1 MSTTKY
7 IINSGT
13 QSISGNLT
21 ISGDLNII
29 GTVSTSVGVYRA
41 LLTHTGTI
49 VGTNLISFNFE
60 LIVGETYTI
69 TNYVDGDDFSNIA
82 NIQAP
87 GTINATGSVFVAT
100 GDIPNIWTNSSELT
114 SSGSLV
120 VDVLENTL
128 GFDIT
133 WEHAPFGG
141 YGYYFGN
148 DSQLGPLYNRFPK
161 SKTDI
166 KVATKYPYDG
176 PYVVPLSGVGTQ
188 FKKDGTVFID
198 MYSPSIDELLDN
210 PFYFTPVEIKIN
222 KDLDTTPVT
231 VYGSNVSSF
240 PYSNP
245 SVDIFSNGNLIETI
259 YDYENETV
267 NDIYELVAK
276 LNSDLNTS
284 YLGSFSVNE
293 DAVDGLILTTTQ
305 AIKNQFS
312 ANGTM
317 SFNAFND

>member
-7 IINSGT
+7 IINSGNQEIDGT
-13 QSISGNLT
+13 LS
-21 ISGDLNII
+21 ISGDLNIT

-41 LLTHTGTI
+41 LLTHTGVI
-49 VGTNLISFNFE
+49 SGSNIYSFNLN

-87 GTINATGSVFVAT
+87 GTINATGSVFIAT
-100 GDIPNIWTNSSELT
+100 GEIPNNWSYSSELT
-114 SSGSLV
+114 SSGNLV

-128 GFDIT
+128 GFDIS
-133 WEHAPFGG
+133 WAYAPNGN
-141 YGYYFGN
+141 YGYYYGF
-148 DSQLGPLYNRFPK
+148 DSQFGPMYNRFPK
-161 SKTDI
+161 RKTEI
-166 KVATKYPYDG
+166 IVPTKYSYDS
-176 PYVVPLSGVGTQ
+176 PYVIPLSGISTLYT
-188 FKKDGTVFID
+188 KDGSIFID
-198 MYSPSIDELLDN
+198 MYSPTLDDLVGN
-210 PFYFTPVEIKIN
+210 STYFTPVEIKIN

-231 VYGSNVSSF
+231 VYGINRDSF

-245 SVDIFSNGNLIETI
+245 SVDILSNGNEVETI

-293 DAVDGLILTTTQ
+293 DIVDGLILTTTQ

-312 ANGTM
+312 PNGTM
-317 SFNAFND
+317 SFEAFNN

>member
-13 QSISGNLT
+13 QSINGSLS
-21 ISGDLNII
+21 ISGDLNIT

-49 VGTNLISFNFE
+49 VDSIIGNFGSG

-69 TNYVDGDDFSNIA
+69 TNYNDGDDFSNIA

-87 GTINATGSVFVAT
+87 GTINATGSVFIAT
-100 GDIPNIWTNSSELT
+100 GEIPNVWSNSSELS
-114 SSGSLV
+114 SSGNLV

-141 YGYYFGN
+141 YGYYFGY
-148 DSQLGPLYNRFPK
+148 DSQFGPFYNRFPK

-176 PYVVPLSGVGTQ
+176 GYVVPLSGVGSPFT
-188 FKKDGTVFID
+188 KDGNVYID
-198 MYSPSIDELLDN
+198 MYSPSIDEFLNN
-210 PFYFTPVEIKIN
+210 PFYFTPVEIKIS
-222 KDLDTTPVT
+222 KDLDTTPVM
-231 VYGSNVSSF
+231 VYGTNVSLF

-245 SVDIFSNGNLIETI
+245 SVDIFSNGNYIETI
-259 YDYENETV
+259 YEYENETV

-293 DAVDGLILTTTQ
+293 DSVDGLILTTTQ

-312 ANGTM
+312 PNGTM

>member
-7 IINSGT
+7 IINSGN
-13 QSISGNLT
+13 QEIDGDLS
-21 ISGDLNII
+21 ISGDLNIT

-41 LLTHTGTI
+41 LLTNTDVI
-49 VGTNLISFNFE
+49 VGTSLMSFNLG
-60 LIVGETYTI
+60 LIKGETYTI

-82 NIQAP
+82 DLQT
-87 GTINATGSVFVAT
+87 GTINTTGCEFIATGE
-100 GDIPNIWTNSSELT
+100 IPNVWYNLSELT
-114 SSGSLV
+114 SSGNLV

-128 GFDIT
+128 GFDII
-133 WEHAPFGG
+133 WEHTPFGG
-141 YGYYFGN
+141 NGYYFGY
-148 DSQLGPLYNRFPK
+148 DSQFGPFYNRFPR

-176 PYVVPLSGVGTQ
+176 GYVVPLSGVGTP
-188 FKKDGTVFID
+188 FTKDGNVYID
-198 MYSPSIDELLDN
+198 MYSPYLDVLVDYSL
-210 PFYFTPVEIKIN
+210 YFTPVEIRIN
-222 KDLDTTPVT
+222 KDLDTAPVI
-231 VYGSNVSSF
+231 VYGINRDSF

-245 SVDIFSNGNLIETI
+245 SVDILSNGNEVETI

-284 YLGSFSVNE
+284 YLGIFSVNE
-293 DAVDGLILTTTQ
+293 DIVDGLILTTTQ

-312 ANGTM
+312 PNGTM
-317 SFNAFND
+317 SFEAFND